1 MTTVETSTIYPT
13 NKHHLPSPPSVI
25 TLHGLDLLSAPIQ
38 IHNHRFFHAPSSTT
52 FADIIDTLKASL
64 AEALEFYPPVTGTVL
79 TNDENGDVYISLAD
93 KDILGTPFL
102 VDIKP
107 TAYDGDKEDL
117 SPRTDAVLPPLTSS
131 LAVKVTQFSCGTIA
145 VASSINHQVTDLR
158 GFLDFLEVWAKIA
171 RGEPIDLT
179 AIPQDWAHQPGRFFS
194 GLANDDSK
202 MASPPFTAL
211 PHLVTGPPAFL
222 LVSSAVTRWK
232 LTKSA
237 TEQLKH
243 DFSSQLAGSTCQNE
257 QQWISS
263 GDAIAALVSGAI
275 TRARQQGNVTRLDGR
290 SSEGSETEAI
300 AMAADGR
307 DRAPNRNMANG
318 HYFGNFNPLWSA
330 ATSRAD
336 LSTATCEA
344 GARVALA
351 IRTALKKQLSPE
363 AIANKI
369 AFFEQPE
376 LTHPRPGR
384 ISWAADI
391 ILTNW
396 CRFDLQGPA
405 MDLGWGSPFHATPS
419 TGGVFPPGYSLMTMN
434 KASGDIF
441 MLITVEAD
449 AEKYLISDSLLT
461 SYASLDPAHTN

>member
-1 MTTVETSTIYPT
+1 MTAAETCTIYPT
-13 NKHHLPSPPSVI
+13 TKHNLPSPPSII
-25 TLHGLDLLSAPIQ
+25 TLHGLNLLSAPIQ
-38 IHNHRFFHAPSSTT
+38 IHNHRFFHAPSATT
-52 FADIIDTLKASL
+52 FADIIDTLKNSL

-79 TNDENGDVYISLAD
+79 TNDENGDVYISLAA

-102 VDIKP
+102 VDIKSTP
-107 TAYDGDKEDL
+107 YDGDKEEL
-117 SPRTDAVLPPLTSS
+117 SPRTDAVLPPLSS
-131 LAVKVTQFSCGTIA
+131 TLAVKVTQFSCGTIA
-145 VASSINHQVTDLR
+145 VSSSINHQVTDLR
-158 GFLDFLEVWAKIA
+158 GFLDFLEVWAKLA
-171 RGEPIDLT
+171 RGEPMDL
-179 AIPQDWAHQPGRFFS
+179 AALPQDWTHQPGRFFS
-194 GLANDDSK
+194 GLANDESK
-202 MASPPFTAL
+202 HAPPPFKAL

-232 LTKSA
+232 VTKSA
-237 TEQLKH
+237 TDQLKQ
-243 DFSSQLAGSTCQNE
+243 DFSSHLPVSASQDQ

-290 SSEGSETEAI
+290 SSELSDTEAI

-307 DRAPNRNMANG
+307 DRAPNRDMANG

-330 ATSRAD
+330 ATSRSD

-344 GARVALA
+344 GVRVALA
-351 IRTALKKQLSPE
+351 IRTALEKQLSPK

-405 MDLGWGSPFHATPS
+405 MDLGWGRPFYATPS

-434 KASGDIF
+434 KTSGDIF
-441 MLITVEAD
+441 LLITVEAD
-449 AEKYLISDSLLT
+449 AEKYLLSDALLT
-461 SYASLDPAHTN
+461 KYASLDPAHTN